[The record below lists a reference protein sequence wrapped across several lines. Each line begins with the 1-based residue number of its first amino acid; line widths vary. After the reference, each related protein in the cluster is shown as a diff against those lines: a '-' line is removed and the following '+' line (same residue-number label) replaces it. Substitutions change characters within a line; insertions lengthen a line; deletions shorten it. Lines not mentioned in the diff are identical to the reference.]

1 MHPQFG
7 YHLHE
12 LKPPVELSI
21 EFTIPANQIGNKL
34 KLIGVYVIDVFK
46 LNENKNKNYNE
57 FKAIESIVL
66 KSDFT
71 K

>member
-1 MHPQFG
+1 MG
-7 YHLHE
+7 KSKTL
-12 LKPPVELSI
+12 
-21 EFTIPANQIGNKL
+21 
-34 KLIGVYVIDVFK
+34 
-46 LNENKNKNYNE
+46 KNKNYNE

>member
-1 MHPQFG
+1 MIFILIV
-7 YHLHE
+7 Y
-12 LKPPVELSI
+12 I
-21 EFTIPANQIGNKL
+21 FTIPANQIGNKL
-34 KLIGVYVIDVFK
+34 KLLGVYVIDVFK